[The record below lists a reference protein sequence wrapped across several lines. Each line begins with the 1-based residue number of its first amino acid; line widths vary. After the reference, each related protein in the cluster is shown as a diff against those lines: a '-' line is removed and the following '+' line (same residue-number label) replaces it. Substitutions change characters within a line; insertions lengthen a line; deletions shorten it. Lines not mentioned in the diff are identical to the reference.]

1 MSVTAILLVLVSA
14 LVHAGW
20 NLLGK
25 RDSANGA
32 YFCMASATGAILLLP
47 LLWVWR
53 SAVGQIPPVVWWYLL
68 PTGIFQGLYFGGLAG
83 AYRRGDLSVAYPVAR
98 AFPVLMVPLFSLIL
112 ASLLLGNGAPPG
124 KLALTGM
131 IVVTLGLLVLPQE
144 RLDRFSPGHLWGR
157 WIFYAF
163 LAGLGTTGYSLVDD
177 RALSA
182 FRAALSGDM
191 ARLQAPLLYAAL
203 QSASTAAVLAFL
215 GVLRQGP
222 RRFGRSLRALWGG
235 SAFLAGAAIVV
246 AYGLVLVAY
255 GFAQN
260 VSYVVAFRQVSLP
273 LGTLMGVVLLQERL
287 TPPRLVGTVLIIAGL
302 VLVSLG

>member
-1 MSVTAILLVLVSA
+1 MSVTAIFLVLVSA

-32 YFCMASATGAILLLP
+32 YFCMASATGALLLLP
-47 LLWVWR
+47 LVCFWWP
-53 SAVGQIPPVVWWYLL
+53 AVVQIPSVVWWYLL

-98 AFPVLMVPLFSLIL
+98 AFPVLMVPLFSL
-112 ASLLLGNGAPPG
+112 LLGNGAPPG
-124 KLALTGM
+124 RIALGGM
-131 IVVTLGLLVLPQE
+131 VVVTLGLLVLPQD
-144 RLDRFSPGHLWGR
+144 RLDRFSPEHLWGR
-157 WIFYAF
+157 WILYAF
-163 LAGLGTTGYSLVDD
+163 LAGLGTTGYSLIDD

-182 FRAALSGDM
+182 YRGALSGD
-191 ARLQAPLLYAAL
+191 LVHFQAPLVYAAF
-203 QSASTAAVLAFL
+203 QSAVTAGVLAVL
-215 GVLRQGP
+215 GTIRQGP
-222 RRFGRSLRALWGG
+222 RRFARSLGALWGG
-235 SAFLAGAAIVV
+235 SAFLAGAAIVI

-255 GFAQN
+255 GFARN

-273 LGTLMGVVLLQERL
+273 LGTLMGVVLLHERL